1 MGGMTTFH
9 IAAFILG
16 TLGFVLALLWQLASR
31 PGRHLPRE
39 GYKDDELT
47 IPGAR
52 IDQSDEYAVE
62 GGAGGAEGEG
72 GSPGYQDG
80 ADGGVGGAEGG
91 SSGAGVGLSAP
102 LLAAMAAAALA
113 GFGGAGLVAGGV
125 LDGAGT
131 ATWVVAI
138 AGGIALGCLAFP
150 VVRFVARSGE
160 AK

>member
-1 MGGMTTFH
+1 MGDMTTFY

-16 TLGFVLALLWQLASR
+16 TLAFVLILLWQVASR
-31 PGRHLPRE
+31 QGKHVPGE

-47 IPGAR
+47 VPGAR
-52 IDQSDEYAVE
+52 IEESDEYAVE
-62 GGAGGAEGEG
+62 GGTGGAEGEG

-80 ADGGVGGAEGG
+80 ADGGIGGAEGG
-91 SSGAGVGLSAP
+91 SCGVGAGLSAP
-102 LLAAMAAAALA
+102 VLAAMAAAALA

-125 LDGAGT
+125 LGGGST
-131 ATWVVAI
+131 AAWVVAI